1 MIRAVIDTNVW
12 VSGLL
17 SVTGP
22 PARIVDLT
30 LRSLIIPVVSAATLN
45 ELDQVL
51 RRTELELP
59 RREVMAV
66 LAYLRLPGLH
76 VVNVD
81 PEKPERVCV
90 DPDDDIFTAAAVEG
104 EAEYLIT
111 GNTRHFPQSPW
122 RGIQIVDPATFLER
136 SGLSEDA

>member
-17 SVTGP
+17 SVMGP
-22 PARIVDLT
+22 PALVDLT
-30 LRSLIIPVVSAATLN
+30 LRGLIIPVVSAATLS
-45 ELDQVL
+45 ELEQVL
-51 RRTELELP
+51 RRPELALP

-66 LAYLRLPGLH
+66 PAYLRLPGLH

-81 PEKPERVCV
+81 PEKPERVSV

-104 EAEYLIT
+104 EAAYLIT

-136 SGLSEDA
+136 SGLSADA